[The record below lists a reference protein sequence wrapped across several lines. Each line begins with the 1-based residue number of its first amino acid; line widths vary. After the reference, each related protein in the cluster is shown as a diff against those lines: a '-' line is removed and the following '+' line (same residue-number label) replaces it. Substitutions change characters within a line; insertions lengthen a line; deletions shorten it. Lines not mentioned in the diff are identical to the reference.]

1 MLEYYFHEEGEHLSG
16 AVINHIEIALHRSID
31 FVIEKLV
38 ELHRV
43 VTNLIIK
50 GLEPFLNA
58 LIDFSL
64 LEQVNSQL
72 GRMQANINKL
82 EAKLLQFVLL
92 PRGRLTRCCMIS
104 VII

>member
-1 MLEYYFHEEGEHLSG
+1 MLEYYLHEKGEHLSG
-16 AVINHIEIALHRSID
+16 AVINYIEIALHRSID

-50 GLEPFLNA
+50 GLEPFLNP

-72 GRMQANINKL
+72 RGMQANINKL

-92 PRGRLTRCCMIS
+92 PRERLTRCGMIS

>member
-1 MLEYYFHEEGEHLSG
+1 MLEYYLHEKGEHLSG
-16 AVINHIEIALHRSID
+16 AVINYIEIALHRSID

-50 GLEPFLNA
+50 GLEPFLNP

-72 GRMQANINKL
+72 RRMQANINKF

-92 PRGRLTRCCMIS
+92 PRGRLT
-104 VII
+104 